1 MPEFPCSNP
10 ITVDLRTFGGSVEL
24 HAEPRD
30 TAVVE
35 VSPYDSSESSQEAAD
50 QTRIELTGDTLL
62 IAAPEASG
70 WLLRRSPRLR
80 VVARVP
86 AGSNARMRVASA
98 DVTCRGDWGQAK
110 LNSASGDAHFEQ
122 VAEDLTVNT
131 ASGDVRAVR
140 VGGRLTVKTA
150 SGDVSADQVGDS
162 VDVTSASGDVQIDAA
177 GGDVNVKTASGDT
190 VVRAARRGTLRATS
204 VSGDVWVGVVTGTG
218 VWLDLTTLSG
228 RTNSDLHMSEEGG
241 TGTNHNLTLH
251 IRTVSGDIDVRR
263 VAAPTPATEPTRPA
277 PHPGVRPT

>member
-1 MPEFPCSNP
+1 MPEFPCSTP
-10 ITVDLRTFGGSVEL
+10 ITVDVRIFGGSVEL

-30 TAVVE
+30 TALVE
-35 VSPYDSSESSQEAAD
+35 VSPYDTSDGAQEAAA

-70 WLLRRSPRLR
+70 WLLRRAPRLR
-80 VVARVP
+80 VTARVP
-86 AGSNARMRVASA
+86 AGSSARVRVASA
-98 DVTCRGDWGQAK
+98 DVTGHGEWDQVK
-110 LNSASGDAHFEQ
+110 INSAAGDAYFEH
-122 VAEDLTVNT
+122 VAEDLTINN

-150 SGDVSADQVGDS
+150 SGDVSAEQAGGP
-162 VDVTSASGDVQIDAA
+162 VDVTSASGDVDIDTA

-190 VVRAARRGTLRATS
+190 RVRAARQGTLRATT
-204 VSGDVWVGVVTGTG
+204 VSGDVWVGVVAGTG

-228 RTNSDLHMSEEGG
+228 RTSSDLNMSDEGG

-251 IRTVSGDIDVRR
+251 VRTVSGDIDVRR
-263 VAAPTPATEPTRPA
+263 VTAPAREDARPA
-277 PHPGVRPT
+277 PPPGVRPS